1 LNSMHMAI
9 LNLNLSQNQLMVM
22 AIMSLNPSRNQF
34 MVMAILNQAMANMSL
49 NQSQNQYMVM
59 VTKNPVMANINQ
71 AMAIKNKD
79 MNHLPAMVMVMI
91 QSLNQNR
98 NLTGGGKD
106 QLKKRVE
113 MLQSLMLV
121 L

>member
-1 LNSMHMAI
+1 
-9 LNLNLSQNQLMVM
+9 
-22 AIMSLNPSRNQF
+22 
-34 MVMAILNQAMANMSL
+34 
-49 NQSQNQYMVM
+49 MVM

-79 MNHLPAMVMVMI
+79 MNHLPAMFMVTI
-91 QSLNQNR
+91 QSQNQNR
-98 NLTGGGKD
+98 NLTGGEKD
-106 QLKKRVE
+106 QLEKRVE